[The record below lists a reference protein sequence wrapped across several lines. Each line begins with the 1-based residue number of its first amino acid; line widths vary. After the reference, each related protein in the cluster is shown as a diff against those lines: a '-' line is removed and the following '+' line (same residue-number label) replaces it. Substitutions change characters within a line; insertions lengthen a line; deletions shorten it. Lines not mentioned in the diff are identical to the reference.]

1 MGLLII
7 FEFILAF
14 GKPIGNALRET
25 KKRRE
30 KERDM
35 LSSLK
40 EEHEREMEKHKS
52 LRKVTHDRKILALE
66 RNLNFYVIR

>member
-1 MGLLII
+1 MLL
-7 FEFILAF
+7 E
-14 GKPIGNALRET
+14 KQ
-25 KKRRE
+25 KKEERR
-30 KERDM
+30 KEICYQ
-35 LSSLK
+35 K

>member
-1 MGLLII
+1 
-7 FEFILAF
+7 
-14 GKPIGNALRET
+14 
-25 KKRRE
+25 
-30 KERDM
+30 M

-66 RNLNFYVIR
+66 RNLKFYVIR